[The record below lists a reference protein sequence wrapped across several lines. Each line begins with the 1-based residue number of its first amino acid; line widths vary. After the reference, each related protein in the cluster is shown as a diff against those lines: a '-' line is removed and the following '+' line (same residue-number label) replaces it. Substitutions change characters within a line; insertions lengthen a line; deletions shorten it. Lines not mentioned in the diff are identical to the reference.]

1 LAKASTS
8 RSSPEELEAIAI
20 ETNATVP
27 GRPNAD
33 VANFVARQYPEND
46 DPSIVEPI
54 EAATSA

>member
-20 ETNATVP
+20 ENATVP

-33 VANFVARQYPEND
+33 VANFARVNKPEND